1 MGSDGMRCPIV
12 LACDKRYAMP
22 LATTLRSIVDTN
34 RSGGPLEF
42 HVLVDDVS
50 KQAHAD
56 EDTRLSSAW
65 FCIDPMDRSGLGYI
79 PGFLDD

>member
-1 MGSDGMRCPIV
+1 MRCPIV

-50 KQAHAD
+50 
-56 EDTRLSSAW
+56 ERMRRRILELSSAW
-65 FCIDPMDRSGLGYI
+65 FCIDPMDRSGLGYV

>member
-1 MGSDGMRCPIV
+1 MRCPIV

-34 RSGGPLEF
+34 RSGEPLEF

-50 KQAHAD
+50 
-56 EDTRLSSAW
+56 ERMRRRILELSSAW
-65 FCIDPMDRSGLGYI
+65 ICIDPMDRSGLGYV